1 MKSLFTNNGI
11 KGYIQI
17 GACALAL
24 VTCVLLLITN
34 AVPGYPIQNGA
45 WIICFEAVAI
55 LTLVASFILSAKNT
69 LISDALLYV
78 AFVSIGVSIA
88 MMVSARVVL
97 ASGLF
102 TWDPYNELGWRAY
115 NTSVTSVVPNLI
127 AELGLIVS
135 AFMAGKEEKTRRHGS
150 IRPRTSYITTQA
162 TFNISSILFCVY
174 LSSLRLIKQTTS
186 ESSTPTDGV
195 KAGGVSK

>member
-11 KGYIQI
+11 EGYIQI

-45 WIICFEAVAI
+45 WIICFETVAF
-55 LTLVASFILSAKNT
+55 LTSVASFILSAKNT

-88 MMVSARVVL
+88 MMGSARVVL

-115 NTSVTSVVPNLI
+115 NTSVTSVVLNLI

-135 AFMAGKEEKTRRHGS
+135 AFMAGKEEKNRRHGS
-150 IRPRTSYITTQA
+150 IRPRTSYITTHNFQH
-162 TFNISSILFCVY
+162 L
-174 LSSLRLIKQTTS
+174 LHRKRS
-186 ESSTPTDGV
+186 ESNRSVFLYILT
-195 KAGGVSK
+195 

>member
-55 LTLVASFILSAKNT
+55 LTLVASFILSVKNT

-78 AFVSIGVSIA
+78 TFVSIGVSIA

-115 NTSVTSVVPNLI
+115 NTSVTSVVLDLI

-135 AFMAGKEEKTRRHGS
+135 AFMAGKEEKNQA
-150 IRPRTSYITTQA
+150 PRQHKTTHILYHNTSNFQHLLHIV
-162 TFNISSILFCVY
+162 LC
-174 LSSLRLIKQTTS
+174 LLIFAAS
-186 ESSTPTDGV
+186 H
-195 KAGGVSK
+195 KADD